1 MLAVGLGEAAVQP
14 YLDQVTEGQIVV
26 ACINS
31 PSNVTLSGDSAGI
44 AQVKRL
50 LDEEKVFARRLV
62 VKTAYHSPHMKALA
76 QAYLESLRDMKP
88 VESGSDNIVMFSTL
102 TGKLVDRGSLGANY
116 WVANMTNPVK
126 FYQAVQAA
134 MAYVPGKRRTARN
147 SPYMDLLLEVGPHS
161 ALQGPLKQIL
171 GEQASRKLK
180 IPYISMLSRGN
191 DAARTSLEALGQVVQ
206 SGYPADVTRANIT
219 SETSGLPV
227 PLTDLPPFAW
237 NRLYRYWYESPIS
250 NAYRNREYPRHDL
263 VGALSEHS
271 SKLEPSW
278 TNYLRV
284 SEMPWMEHHKV
295 QSSILYPLAGML
307 VMTIEASRQ
316 ISDKTKEIE
325 GYQFRDVSVGN
336 AMLVPADEPIE
347 TKLQFRPWRMGSRLP
362 TSYWQEFTISCR
374 NRQGG
379 WQQHCSGLVALKY
392 KTAANETFA
401 DETTADTQ
409 RMRKEYQKLSNA
421 GFKPD
426 DPRQVYA
433 AVSINLGSRTHVSTD
448 LFVDG

>member
-14 YLDQVTEGQIVV
+14 YLDQVTDGEIVI

-44 AQVKRL
+44 AQVQRL
-50 LDEEKVFARRLV
+50 LDDDKIFARKLL

-76 QAYLESLRDMKP
+76 QAYLDSLKDIRP
-88 VESGSDNIVMFSTL
+88 VKSGPDDTVMFSSV
-102 TGKLVDRGSLGANY
+102 TGKLIDRDSLGADY
-116 WVANMTNPVK
+116 WISNMVNPVK

-147 SPYMDLLLEVGPHS
+147 SPYIDLLLEVGPHS

-171 GEQASRKLK
+171 DEQASRKVK

-191 DAARTSLEALGQVVQ
+191 DAARTSLDAVGKIIQN
-206 SGYPADVTRANIT
+206 GYPADVTRANIT
-219 SETSGLPV
+219 NATSRLPV

-237 NRLYRYWYESPIS
+237 NRSYRYWYESPIS
-250 NAYRNREYPRHDL
+250 KAYRNREYPRHDL

-325 GYQFRDVSVGN
+325 GYQFRDVSVGH
-336 AMLVPADEPIE
+336 AMLVPVDEPIE
-347 TKLQFRPWRMGSRLP
+347 TKLQLRPWRMGSRLP

-374 NRQGG
+374 NRQGD
-379 WQQHCSGLVALKY
+379 WQQHCSGLFALKY
-392 KTAANETFA
+392 KTPANETFA
-401 DETTADTQ
+401 DEITADTQ
-409 RMRKEYQKLSNA
+409 KMRKEYLRLSNA

-433 AVSINLGSRTHVSTD
+433 AVSIYLGSRTRAYTD
-448 LFVDG
+448 FFVDG